1 MENTSL
7 ITKIAR
13 EAAEQTV
20 QALALAQQMG
30 MVNSQEELTVLIES
44 GIETAIE
51 EYVTQVENQSKII
64 LNETG
69 SLRQNSDSSQTSG
82 E

>member
-1 MENTSL
+1 METQGL
-7 ITKIAR
+7 IEKIAK
-13 EAAEQTV
+13 EAAEETV

-30 MVNSQEELTVLIES
+30 MVNSQESLTVLIAS

-51 EYVTQVENQSKII
+51 EYVVQIENQSQII

-69 SLRQNSDSSQTSG
+69 SIRKDINSN
-82 E
+82 

>member
-1 MENTSL
+1 METQGL
-7 ITKIAR
+7 IEKIAK
-13 EAAEQTV
+13 EAAEETV

-30 MVNSQEELTVLIES
+30 MVNSQAELTVLIAS

-51 EYVTQVENQSKII
+51 EYVVQIENQSKII

-69 SLRQNSDSSQTSG
+69 SIRKDNNSN
-82 E
+82 